1 MPLRHRTLHQEDEHV
16 AKSRAPRPNPSRAPA
31 QKRPSGSAGTTG
43 SRPSTATSSG
53 PRSPQS
59 KAGRQSVA
67 AARNS
72 GGSNRTQLIIGGIA
86 IVLIVVVIIVGLV
99 LNKKNTAVPAD
110 GYGESKASTATVGG
124 GVITISTGTPPTTID
139 VFEDAMCPACGS
151 FEHQFGQ
158 QMAQL
163 TDEGKVG
170 VRLHMLNFL
179 NQLSSSGDYST
190 RGAAA
195 LLAVATE
202 AGSQPGLF
210 LKFHT
215 ALFAEGTQ
223 PEENSGSDLSNAQL
237 GEVAKTAGVPDAV
250 VASITSGKYVEA
262 AGANAKIS
270 QTAIQAA
277 VGEKWGTPTVLSG
290 GKPLALNDP
299 NWLTTLTTD

>member
-1 MPLRHRTLHQEDEHV
+1 MPLRHRTPHQEDEHV
-16 AKSRAPRPNPSRAPA
+16 AKSRAPRPNPSRTPA
-31 QKRPSGSAGTTG
+31 QKRPSGAAGSTG
-43 SRPSTATSSG
+43 SRPSSATSSG
-53 PRSPQS
+53 PRAPQS

-72 GGSNRTQLIIGGIA
+72 GGSNRTQLMIGGVA
-86 IVLIVVVIIVGLV
+86 IVVIVAVIIVGLV

-110 GYGESKASTATVGG
+110 GYGDSKASIATVAD
-124 GVITISTGTPPTTID
+124 GVITISAGTPQTSID

-163 TDEGKVG
+163 ADEGKLG

-179 NQLSSSGDYST
+179 NRASSSGDYST

-223 PEENSGSDLSNAQL
+223 PKENSGSDLSNAQL

-250 VASITSGKYVEA
+250 VASIAAGKYVEA
-262 AGANAKIS
+262 AAANAKTS

-277 VGEKWGTPTVLSG
+277 VGEQWATPTVLHDN
-290 GKPLALNDP
+290 KPLALNSPD
-299 NWLTTLTTD
+299 WLTTLTA